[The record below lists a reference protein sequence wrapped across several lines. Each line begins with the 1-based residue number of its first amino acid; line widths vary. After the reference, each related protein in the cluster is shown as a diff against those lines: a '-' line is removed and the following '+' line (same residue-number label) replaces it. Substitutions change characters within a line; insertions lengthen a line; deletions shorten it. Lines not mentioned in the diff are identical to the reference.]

1 MNLDPLKPYA
11 DLLKA
16 GAALLLV
23 ALLLFAGYQWG
34 AGSWKAKH
42 AEAVAAHKADKERHA
57 AALADLA
64 AKAAAVA
71 ERAKAASEALRL
83 SRAGIDKRHREEL
96 ANAKRREDALR
107 AALRAGEQRLQPWW
121 DCAAPG
127 PDAGDAAADAA
138 ETDAGRRAD
147 SAARI
152 VGATERDA
160 ALIESLWSGWKAD
173 RDAVIA
179 AGCAVEA
186 SL

>member
-11 DLLKA
+11 NLLRA

-42 AEAVAAHKADKERHA
+42 AAAAAAHKADKERHA
-57 AALADLA
+57 GVLADLA
-64 AKAAAVA
+64 EKTAAVA
-71 ERAKAASEALRL
+71 EKARQASELNRKARAQVDEEYQERL
-83 SRAGIDKRHREEL
+83 TD
-96 ANAKRREDALR
+96 AKRAEDSLR

-121 DCAAPG
+121 DCGRTDAG
-127 PDAGDAAADAA
+127 AGDAAADAA
-138 ETDAGRRAD
+138 EADAGRRAD
-147 SAARI
+147 STARI
-152 VGATERDA
+152 VGAADRDA
-160 ALIESLWSGWKAD
+160 ALIEALWDGWKAD

-186 SL
+186 R